1 MSLQNR
7 AARLRWRRQASRDH
21 GVGFLGGEGVKNLQ
35 SLGVM
40 LLVLFL
46 GAAWY
51 FHDSIPT
58 FSFGPAT
65 VLVARPPLWSL
76 AGSFGGGLVLLI
88 IGSIGVA
95 LEKSRKSDRADS

>member
-1 MSLQNR
+1 M
-7 AARLRWRRQASRDH
+7 
-21 GVGFLGGEGVKNLQ
+21 VTVKSLQ
-35 SLGVM
+35 SLGVL
-40 LLVLFL
+40 LLVLGLFL

-65 VLVARPPLWSL
+65 VLVAKPPLWSL
-76 AGSFGGGLVLLI
+76 AGSLGGGLLLLI
-88 IGSIGVA
+88 IGSIGDA